1 MRSEADLAA
10 VRALLEQGLN
20 DCEIARRTGIPRPTV
35 RGWRTGSQRTV
46 ARRTVVDPD
55 ELPHASYSYLL
66 GLYLGDGHIVAA
78 RRGVYKFSVYLDQ
91 RYVNIIMWCLD
102 ATKDVMPASKP
113 NVVFRPGCV
122 GVYSYSKLWPEVFP
136 QHGPGRKHER
146 SMVLAGWQE
155 QIVDRE
161 PQQFLRG
168 LIHSDGCRFTNR
180 VRSHGKTYEY
190 PRYNFSN
197 NSADI
202 RALFTRSCDQLG
214 IEWRQMNATNISV
227 ARRASVAALDE
238 FIGPKR

>member
-1 MRSEADLAA
+1 MRSDADLAA
-10 VRALLEQGLN
+10 VRARLEQGLS
-20 DCEIARRTGIPRPTV
+20 DLEIARRTGIPRSTV
-35 RGWRTGSQRTV
+35 RGWRTGSQRTGDRPTAFV
-46 ARRTVVDPD
+46 PD
-55 ELPHASYSYLL
+55 ELPEASYSYLL

-102 ATKDVMPASKP
+102 ATRDVMPASKP
-113 NVVFRPGCV
+113 NIVFRSGCV

-136 QHGPGRKHER
+136 QHGLGRKHDR
-146 SMVLAGWQE
+146 AIVLADWQE

-168 LIHSDGCRFTNR
+168 LIHSDGCRFINR
-180 VRSHGKTYEY
+180 VRASGKTYEY
-190 PRYNFSN
+190 PRYNFTN

-202 RALFTRSCDQLG
+202 RTLFTRSCDRLG
-214 IEWRQMNATNISV
+214 IEWRQMNATNISG
-227 ARRASVAALDE
+227 AKRASVAALDE